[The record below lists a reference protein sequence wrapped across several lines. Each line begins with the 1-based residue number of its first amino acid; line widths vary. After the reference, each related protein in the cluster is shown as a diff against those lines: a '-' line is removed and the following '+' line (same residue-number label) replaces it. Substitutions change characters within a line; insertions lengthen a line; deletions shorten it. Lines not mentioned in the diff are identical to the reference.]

1 MSKNQTSNG
10 NQWEKIYQG
19 EGQSY
24 KYYSILE
31 LPHVDM
37 DKVIGIF
44 KKNKVKK
51 ILDLGCGAG
60 RNTWYLADKGFE
72 VYGLDNAPTG
82 LKILRRALKER
93 GLAAKLEVG
102 DAFASLPYADNSFD
116 ALVSVQVMQHAKE
129 SVIIKAIKEIVR
141 VVKPGGLIF
150 ITLCGR
156 CSKGKVRY
164 CLVQTAKKIAPNT
177 YVPTQGN
184 ETGLT
189 HFIYNQDLVHK
200 HYKDFKI
207 MDLWRDDKDYYAFV
221 GRNNKSK

>member
-1 MSKNQTSNG
+1 MAKIQKPKTS
-10 NQWEKIYQG
+10 QWEKIYQG
-19 EGQSY
+19 EGQAY

-31 LPHVDM
+31 TPHTDI
-37 DKVIGIF
+37 DKVIGLF

-51 ILDLGCGAG
+51 VLDLGCGAG

-82 LKILRRALKER
+82 LKILKKALTER
-93 GLAAKLEVG
+93 GLTANLKVG
-102 DAFASLPYADNSFD
+102 DAFEKLPYADNFFD

-129 SVIIKAIKEIVR
+129 PVILRAINEITR
-141 VVKPGGLIF
+141 VVKPGGLVF

-164 CLVQTAKKIAPNT
+164 CLVLTANKIAPNT

-189 HFIYNQDLVHK
+189 HFIYNKELIKK
-200 HYKDFKI
+200 HYKNFAI
-207 MDLWRDDKDYYAFV
+207 TDLWRDDKDYFAFTA
-221 GRNNKSK
+221 RNNKTN

>member
-1 MSKNQTSNG
+1 
-10 NQWEKIYQG
+10 
-19 EGQSY
+19 
-24 KYYSILE
+24 
-31 LPHVDM
+31 
-37 DKVIGIF
+37 
-44 KKNKVKK
+44 
-51 ILDLGCGAG
+51 
-60 RNTWYLADKGFE
+60 
-72 VYGLDNAPTG
+72 
-82 LKILRRALKER
+82 
-93 GLAAKLEVG
+93 VG